1 MQAIHITKAGGPEVL
16 QFKTVELQKPDKRE
30 VRIQVK
36 AAGVN
41 RSDILTR
48 ENPDAYG
55 KDLPGATIPG
65 LEVAGEVIE
74 VGAEVNDLLVGDK
87 VCALIPGGGYAE
99 EVVVDERLCLPLPA
113 GVNFIEA
120 ASLPEAIFT
129 VWFNIFQQGKI
140 KSEEHLLIHGGTSGV
155 GIMGLQIAAAMGIK
169 TYTTVGSQ
177 EKVDFIKQ
185 HKLGSVINYKE
196 EDFERAYKDEQIDVI
211 LDMVGGSYTN
221 KNLSIL
227 NKNGRLL
234 YINGM
239 NGTTPEINLWT
250 IMSKNLILTGSL
262 LKPQSV
268 EVKAQIAREVH
279 KYVWPLLEQKKVK
292 PVIYKTFSLADAAEA
307 HRLMES
313 STHIGKIVLS
323 VD

>member
-1 MQAIHITKAGGPEVL
+1 
-16 QFKTVELQKPDKRE
+16 
-30 VRIQVK
+30 
-36 AAGVN
+36 
-41 RSDILTR
+41 
-48 ENPDAYG
+48 
-55 KDLPGATIPG
+55 
-65 LEVAGEVIE
+65 
-74 VGAEVNDLLVGDK
+74 
-87 VCALIPGGGYAE
+87 
-99 EVVVDERLCLPLPA
+99 
-113 GVNFIEA
+113 
-120 ASLPEAIFT
+120 
-129 VWFNIFQQGKI
+129 
-140 KSEEHLLIHGGTSGV
+140 
-155 GIMGLQIAAAMGIK
+155 
-169 TYTTVGSQ
+169 
-177 EKVDFIKQ
+177 
-185 HKLGSVINYKE
+185 
-196 EDFERAYKDEQIDVI
+196 
-211 LDMVGGSYTN
+211 MVGGSYTN